1 MFPDSLYSYD
11 YALLAVILLAAML
24 VYFRIAI
31 RYRIID
37 KPNERSSHFKPVIR
51 GGGIIFPIT
60 VLLYFLLNAMQYPWF
75 ALAVFASGAVS
86 FVDDIR
92 SQPRMLRFG
101 VHALAA
107 ALILYEANAY
117 SLSIWLV
124 IPAFIFVVGMINAF
138 NFMDGING
146 ITGFYTLA
154 VLFPLMLTETVQ
166 ANLELQAFVAVAL
179 LIFLFFNA
187 RKKAKCF
194 AGDVGSVSI
203 AVIICFL
210 LVQRIV
216 TTGDYKYLGFLAVYV
231 VETGLTIIQRW
242 RMGEKV
248 LEAHRRHMYQVMS
261 NEIRWPHLLVAAIYA
276 AVQLGI
282 NMFLI
287 NSAPGIAGLVILF
300 AALILLYILIK
311 VRLLKKVAAKAL

>member
-1 MFPDSLYSYD
+1 M
-11 YALLAVILLAAML
+11 I
-24 VYFRIAI
+24 VYFKLAI

-51 GGGIIFPIT
+51 GGGIIFPIAI
-60 VLLYFLLNAMQYPWF
+60 LLYFLLNAMQYPWF
-75 ALAVFASGAVS
+75 ALAVLASGAVS

-101 VHALAA
+101 VHALAT

-117 SLSIWLV
+117 SLSIWLI
-124 IPAFIFVVGMINAF
+124 IPAFIFVAGMINAF

-154 VLFPLMLTETVQ
+154 VLLPLMLTETELV
-166 ANLELQAFVAVAL
+166 NLELQAFVGVAL

-203 AVIICFL
+203 AVIVCFM

-216 TTGDYKYLGFLAVYV
+216 TTDDYKYLGFLAVYV

-261 NEIRWPHLLVAAIYA
+261 NEMGWPHLLVAVIYSS
-276 AVQLGI
+276 VQLGI
-282 NMFLI
+282 NMLLI
-287 NSAPGIAGLVILF
+287 NTDYGVAGLVVLF
-300 AALILLYILIK
+300 AVLILLYILLK
-311 VRLLKKVAAKAL
+311 VNLLKRVAVKAL

>member
-1 MFPDSLYSYD
+1 MFPDALYSYD
-11 YALLAVILLAAML
+11 YVLLAVILLAAML
-24 VYFRIAI
+24 VYFRLAI

-60 VLLYFLLNAMQYPWF
+60 ILLYFLLNAMLYPWF
-75 ALAVFASGAVS
+75 ALAVLASGAVS

-101 VHALAA
+101 VHAFAA
-107 ALILYEANAY
+107 ALVLYEANAY
-117 SLSIWLV
+117 SLSIWLI

-154 VLFPLMLTETVQ
+154 VLFPLMVTETELT
-166 ANLELQAFVAVAL
+166 NLELQAFVGVAL
-179 LIFLFFNA
+179 LIFLIFNA

-194 AGDVGSVSI
+194 AGDVGSVTI

-216 TTGDYKYLGFLAVYV
+216 TTDDYKYLGFLSVYV

-242 RMGEKV
+242 RMGEKI

-261 NEIRWPHLLVAAIYA
+261 NEMGWPHLLVAAIYA
-276 AVQLGI
+276 AAQLGI

-287 NSAPGIAGLVILF
+287 NANPGVVGLVILF
-300 AALILLYILIK
+300 AVLVLLYILIK
-311 VRLLKKVAAKAL
+311 VTLLKRVAAKAL

>member
-1 MFPDSLYSYD
+1 M
-11 YALLAVILLAAML
+11 I
-24 VYFRIAI
+24 VYFRLAI

-51 GGGIIFPIT
+51 GGGVVFPIT
-60 VLLYFLLNAMQYPWF
+60 ILLYFLLNVMQYPWF
-75 ALAVFASGAVS
+75 ALAVLASGAVS

-101 VHALAA
+101 VHALAT

-117 SLSIWLV
+117 SLSIWLI
-124 IPAFIFVVGMINAF
+124 IPAFIFVAGMINAF

-154 VLFPLMLTETVQ
+154 VLLPLMLTETEMV
-166 ANLELQAFVAVAL
+166 NLELQAFVGVAL

-203 AVIICFL
+203 AVIVCFL

-216 TTGDYKYLGFLAVYV
+216 ATDDYKYLGFLAVYV

-248 LEAHRRHMYQVMS
+248 LEAHRRHMYQVIS
-261 NEIRWPHLLVAAIYA
+261 NEMGWPHLLVAIIYA

-282 NMFLI
+282 NMLLI
-287 NSAPGIAGLVILF
+287 NTDYGVAGLVVLF
-300 AALILLYILIK
+300 AVLILLYILLK
-311 VRLLKKVAAKAL
+311 VNLLKRVAVKAL

>member
-11 YALLAVILLAAML
+11 YLLLAVILLAGMI
-24 VYFRIAI
+24 VYFRLAV

-37 KPNERSSHFKPVIR
+37 KPNERSSHFQPVIR

-60 VLLYFLLNAMQYPWF
+60 ILLYFLLNAMQYPWF
-75 ALAVFASGAVS
+75 ALAVLASGAVS

-101 VHALAA
+101 VHALAT

-117 SLSIWLV
+117 SLSIWLI

-154 VLFPLMLTETVQ
+154 VLLPLMLTETELV
-166 ANLELQAFVAVAL
+166 NLELQAFVGVAL
-179 LIFLFFNA
+179 LVFLFFNA

-203 AVIICFL
+203 AVIVCFL

-216 TTGDYKYLGFLAVYV
+216 ATDDYKYLGFLAVYV

-248 LEAHRRHMYQVMS
+248 LEAHRRHLYQVMS
-261 NEIRWPHLLVAAIYA
+261 NEMGWPHLLVAVIYA

-282 NMFLI
+282 NMLLI
-287 NSAPGIAGLVILF
+287 NTDYGVAGLVVLF
-300 AALILLYILIK
+300 AVLILLYILLK
-311 VRLLKKVAAKAL
+311 VNLLKRVAVKAL

>member
-1 MFPDSLYSYD
+1 LFPDALYSYD
-11 YALLAVILLAAML
+11 YVLLAVILLAAML
-24 VYFRIAI
+24 VYFRLAI

-60 VLLYFLLNAMQYPWF
+60 ILLYFLLNAMQYPWF
-75 ALAVFASGAVS
+75 ALAVLASGAVS

-101 VHALAA
+101 VHAFAA
-107 ALILYEANAY
+107 ALVLYEANAY
-117 SLSIWLV
+117 SLSIWLI

-154 VLFPLMLTETVQ
+154 VLFPLMVTETELI
-166 ANLELQAFVAVAL
+166 NLELQAFVGVAL
-179 LIFLFFNA
+179 LIFLIFNA

-194 AGDVGSVSI
+194 AGDVGSVTI

-216 TTGDYKYLGFLAVYV
+216 ATGDYKYLGFLSVYV

-261 NEIRWPHLLVAAIYA
+261 NEMGWPHLLVAVIYA

-282 NMFLI
+282 NMFLM
-287 NSAPGIAGLVILF
+287 NAHPGVGGLVILF
-300 AALILLYILIK
+300 AVLVLLYILIK
-311 VRLLKKVAAKAL
+311 VTLLKRVAAKAL

>member
-1 MFPDSLYSYD
+1 
-11 YALLAVILLAAML
+11 ML
-24 VYFRIAI
+24 VYFRLAT
-31 RYRIID
+31 RFRIID
-37 KPNERSSHFKPVIR
+37 KPNERSSHIRPTIR
-51 GGGIIFPIT
+51 GGGIIFP
-60 VLLYFLLNAMQYPWF
+60 VAVMLYFLLSGMQYPLF
-75 ALAVFASGAVS
+75 ALAVVASGAVS

-101 VHALAA
+101 VHALAT

-117 SLSIWLV
+117 SLSIWLI

-154 VLFPLMLTETVQ
+154 VLLPLMFTEMVA

-179 LIFLFFNA
+179 LVFLVFNA

-216 TTGDYKYLGFLAVYV
+216 ATDDYKYLGFLAVYV

-261 NEIRWPHLLVAAIYA
+261 NEMGWPHLLVAAIYA
-276 AVQLGI
+276 AVQMGI
-282 NMFLI
+282 NMLLI
-287 NSAPGIAGLVILF
+287 NTDYGVPGLVVLF
-300 AALILLYILIK
+300 TGLILLYILLK
-311 VRLLKKVAAKAL
+311 VNLLKRVALNAS

>member
-1 MFPDSLYSYD
+1 M
-11 YALLAVILLAAML
+11 I
-24 VYFRIAI
+24 VYFRLAV

-51 GGGIIFPIT
+51 GGGIIFPIAI
-60 VLLYFLLNAMQYPWF
+60 LLYFLLNAMQYPWF
-75 ALAVFASGAVS
+75 ALAVLASGAVS

-101 VHALAA
+101 VHALAT

-117 SLSIWLV
+117 SLSIWLI

-154 VLFPLMLTETVQ
+154 VLLPLMLTETELV
-166 ANLELQAFVAVAL
+166 NLELQVFVSVAL

-203 AVIICFL
+203 AVIVCFM

-216 TTGDYKYLGFLAVYV
+216 ATDDYKYLGFLAVYV

-261 NEIRWPHLLVAAIYA
+261 NEMGWPHLLVAVIYA

-282 NMFLI
+282 NMLLI
-287 NSAPGIAGLVILF
+287 HTDYGVAGLVVLF
-300 AALILLYILIK
+300 AVLILLYILLK
-311 VRLLKKVAAKAL
+311 VNLLKRVAVKAL